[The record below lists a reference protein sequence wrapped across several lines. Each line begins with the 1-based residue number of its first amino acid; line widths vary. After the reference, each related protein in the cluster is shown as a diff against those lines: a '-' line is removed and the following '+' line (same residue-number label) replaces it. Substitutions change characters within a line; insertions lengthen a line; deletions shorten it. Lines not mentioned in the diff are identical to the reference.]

1 MIAGCSS
8 NQLGAIYTAAL
19 NRCRPIG
26 ETLLTSSPRARSNTL
41 PCQASQRASHR
52 MGRSISVPGATTAV
66 PRASPSGISPSGL
79 RRNRSSSS
87 VCDMVVRSSRVIA
100 MTLPPCV
107 SRSRTGQARAHATG
121 PDQVA
126 CAGMADL
133 ARVLLAVV
141 RLVNGFAALAVPQL
155 LARNVG
161 IDPEENPAVLY
172 VLRMFGI
179 RTVLIGL
186 DLLSGGERRA
196 QALRVAPLIHGS
208 DTLAAFLAAQS
219 GRFPKP
225 AGWLVVGISAFNT
238 LLALLAKR

>member
-1 MIAGCSS
+1 
-8 NQLGAIYTAAL
+8 
-19 NRCRPIG
+19 
-26 ETLLTSSPRARSNTL
+26 
-41 PCQASQRASHR
+41 
-52 MGRSISVPGATTAV
+52 
-66 PRASPSGISPSGL
+66 
-79 RRNRSSSS
+79 
-87 VCDMVVRSSRVIA
+87 
-100 MTLPPCV
+100 
-107 SRSRTGQARAHATG
+107 
-121 PDQVA
+121 
-126 CAGMADL
+126 MADL

-141 RLVNGFAALAVPQL
+141 RLVNGFAALVVPQL

-172 VLRMFGI
+172 VFRMFGI

-196 QALRVAPLIHGS
+196 QALQVAPLIHGS